1 MGKVLI
7 YTDIHIHPH
16 KRSLERLEDCIKVQN
31 WVFETAAAMGIKSVL
46 FGGDLFHDRQKIDV
60 YTYQRTFEVL
70 QRWLMKNKFH
80 LYVVLGNHDLWFN
93 EDTSISSITPM
104 SSLPNI
110 TVIDKPRRVAIEG
123 SNWDMIPFTHDPIGA
138 LSELQSQEGKQEYAL
153 GHLAIDGA
161 VLHGSTISDVSIEHD
176 GEMVKVSP
184 KIFSPYKRVFLGHY
198 HCSQV
203 LEPNVEYVGSP
214 LELSFGEAF
223 QKKHLLVLDCATGER
238 SYVENNFSPR
248 HLVLKPDEVEKH
260 SLENNFVRVVVDD
273 ISATDLLDMRKD
285 IAKDKSLGSLEI
297 RQQKKAI
304 DSEQVDGA
312 RSIIFKEEEMIA
324 QYVDIVGHGDMDR
337 EKLVSIGKSICDGGG
352 D

>member
-16 KRSLERLEDCIKVQN
+16 KRRLERLQDCIKVQE
-31 WVFETAAAMGIKSVL
+31 WVFETAASKGIKSIL
-46 FGGDLFHDRQKIDV
+46 FGGDLFHDRQRIDV

-70 QRWLMKNKFH
+70 QTWLSKNKFH

-93 EDTSISSITPM
+93 EDTSISSITPL
-104 SSLPNI
+104 SSLPNM
-110 TVIDKPRRVAIEG
+110 TVIDKPRRMEVEG
-123 SNWDMIPFTHDPIGA
+123 KTWDFMPFTHDPVSA
-138 LSELQSQEGKQEYAL
+138 LAALASQAGTPDYAL

-184 KIFSPYKRVFLGHY
+184 KMFGRYKRVFLGHY
-198 HCSQV
+198 HCAQV

-223 QKKHLLVLDCATGER
+223 QKKHILVLDCDSGDRE
-238 SYVENNFSPR
+238 YVENSFSPR
-248 HLVLKPDEVEKH
+248 HLVLKPDEVDKH
-260 SLENNFVRVVVDD
+260 ALDGNFVRVVVDD

-285 IAKDKSLGSLEI
+285 ISKDKALGSLEI
-297 RQQKKAI
+297 RQQKKAVE
-304 DSEQVDGA
+304 SELVEGA
-312 RSIIFKEEEMIA
+312 RSIIFKEEEMIS
-324 QYVDIVGHGDMDR
+324 QYVDLVGSGDLERERLIKVGKMICEGDR
-337 EKLVSIGKSICDGGG
+337 D
-352 D
+352 